1 MSSSC
6 VCCSGDDWSQ
16 VLGKDVEHTCTQG
29 VKSCSAQGE
38 ACGLL
43 RVSGISGVSV
53 GLMVPCSSH
62 PYVCP
67 QCPENAAGLGL
78 CGALWDSGA
87 LHSCSAAAFCTH
99 TQQQASVLCRWAQ
112 RDDVQLP

>member
-78 CGALWDSGA
+78 CGGSVGFRGSAQLLCSCI
-87 LHSCSAAAFCTH
+87 LHSHPA
-99 TQQQASVLCRWAQ
+99 ASVCA
-112 RDDVQLP
+112 VQMGPER